1 VPPRDVRLVAST
13 TSLLA
18 REDTHPA
25 LLQLFAQA
33 AQTIHGGAGWFN
45 RAREFPNTRH
55 AELPIAKEGE
65 RAINEP
71 APLMQRY
78 LPFWIANLVERMWLV
93 LGLLLAVMLPLS
105 RVVPPLYQFRVRSR
119 VFRWYGHL
127 REVEDDLE
135 AARATPEELRER
147 LDRLEAQVEKVSVP
161 LSYAD
166 ELYALRNHIHLVR
179 KRLPRT

>member
-1 VPPRDVRLVAST
+1 
-13 TSLLA
+13 
-18 REDTHPA
+18 
-25 LLQLFAQA
+25 
-33 AQTIHGGAGWFN
+33 
-45 RAREFPNTRH
+45 
-55 AELPIAKEGE
+55 
-65 RAINEP
+65 
-71 APLMQRY
+71 
-78 LPFWIANLVERMWLV
+78 
-93 LGLLLAVMLPLS
+93 
-105 RVVPPLYQFRVRSR
+105 VVPPLYQFRVRSR